1 MQGFLKLVAEDR
13 QALTQAVV
21 ASSGTQHI
29 RLDIAAEQVLRPVSR
44 EHAKVYTPVGL
55 FNRGRGI
62 FRKAPTRGDDLGD
75 STFFWIEEG
84 DLILSGQFAWEGAIA
99 LATTEE
105 AGCVASHRYHI
116 LRGKGDHLQTVY
128 LYAFLRTSFGHLL
141 LNEHSRGAA
150 GRNRPL
156 NIRTLLKEKVPVP
169 RLSEQTRLVELVTF
183 EKQLAASIAHF
194 SDHLREFHIRLA
206 ADVVTGKVDV
216 RKTAA
221 QLPEELE
228 VAAED
233 VEMLGD
239 VEDLAGESLDDYV
252 PEEAA

>member
-1 MQGFLKLVAEDR
+1 
-13 QALTQAVV
+13 
-21 ASSGTQHI
+21 
-29 RLDIAAEQVLRPVSR
+29 
-44 EHAKVYTPVGL
+44 
-55 FNRGRGI
+55 
-62 FRKAPTRGDDLGD
+62 
-75 STFFWIEEG
+75 
-84 DLILSGQFAWEGAIA
+84 
-99 LATTEE
+99 
-105 AGCVASHRYHI
+105 
-116 LRGKGDHLQTVY
+116 
-128 LYAFLRTSFGHLL
+128 LL